1 MKYHPLG
8 KKKTKNT
15 PVPKVKKKKKF
26 VPEVNICII
35 LVILLCL
42 VDTSSEPNM
51 ILAEI
56 FSYLKFT
63 SCTSK
68 SPL

>member
-1 MKYHPLG
+1 MKTTTSPQSKH
-8 KKKTKNT
+8 
-15 PVPKVKKKKKF
+15 KKKKHDF

-42 VDTSSEPNM
+42 VDSSSEPNT